1 MGTPGRERGG
11 TGTRE
16 AYLQGER
23 VGVAHDAVEDAHGEA
38 SRHGARGD
46 DRRAAPASVSGTG
59 MGRYDFMSDDDD
71 AVRRGAKTRR
81 FLVKSRA
88 TPPRARALSA
98 VMRMRAATLLRGV
111 PLAASAS
118 CRRASPRR
126 GALQAAGP
134 VASLRRA
141 SARPA
146 AADDARSVMFV
157 SFLWPEASS
166 SAAGVR
172 TTSLL
177 RAFQAWGWRVH
188 YLACARPNE
197 HTDILE
203 ASGVRTHHV
212 APNRGAEF
220 EAALEAAAP
229 DAVIFDR
236 FMAEEAFS
244 FRVRA
249 ARPSAARILDMQDLH
264 SLRYA
269 RHDAVKTA
277 LATAKARPDP
287 VAEDKTPSPVLA
299 ALAAVPEAGDD
310 HLSRE
315 LASVHRC
322 DLALVC
328 SPVETTLLRDRYRVP
343 SEKLI
348 PASFFCD
355 PPPREFP
362 TPGFEPRAGFVTIG
376 TFYHPPNVD
385 SVRWMSKEVWP
396 LIRLALPKATMR
408 VYGAYP
414 TEAIKQLHRPKQG
427 FFVEGFAPTVQG
439 AMEDARVLL
448 APLRFG
454 AGIKGK
460 IVDAW
465 QNGLPVVTTPVG
477 AEGMVPGAETLWRPN
492 DIDDGEVWGG
502 RWRSTDAAGIAADA
516 VALHEDG
523 DAWER
528 ARARGGE
535 LVGELFPAEANLAE
549 VRAAVEG
556 LFEEVVAEQEEVV
569 AEQEVGAGGREGR
582 VAALDWR
589 RRRDYVGA
597 SLWHHTARSTEY
609 FSRWIEVKET
619 GEDSSAHPPEG
630 VDE

>member
-1 MGTPGRERGG
+1 
-11 TGTRE
+11 
-16 AYLQGER
+16 
-23 VGVAHDAVEDAHGEA
+23 
-38 SRHGARGD
+38 
-46 DRRAAPASVSGTG
+46 
-59 MGRYDFMSDDDD
+59 
-71 AVRRGAKTRR
+71 
-81 FLVKSRA
+81 
-88 TPPRARALSA
+88 
-98 VMRMRAATLLRGV
+98 
-111 PLAASAS
+111 
-118 CRRASPRR
+118 
-126 GALQAAGP
+126 
-134 VASLRRA
+134 
-141 SARPA
+141 
-146 AADDARSVMFV
+146 
-157 SFLWPEASS
+157 
-166 SAAGVR
+166 
-172 TTSLL
+172 
-177 RAFQAWGWRVH
+177 
-188 YLACARPNE
+188 
-197 HTDILE
+197 
-203 ASGVRTHHV
+203 
-212 APNRGAEF
+212 
-220 EAALEAAAP
+220 
-229 DAVIFDR
+229 
-236 FMAEEAFS
+236 MAEEAFS

-385 SVRWMSKEVWP
+385 SVRWMSEEVWP

-477 AEGMVPGAETLWRPN
+477 AEGMVPGAEKLWRPN

-516 VALHEDG
+516 VALHEDR

-556 LFEEVVAEQEEVV
+556 LFEEVVAEQEEIV

-582 VAALDWR
+582 VAALIGGAGGITWARRCGITPRDRRNIFRGGSKSR
-589 RRRDYVGA
+589 RRARIPARIRQRASTSRGSIRSSPSSSPSPSSSLTRRARVVVDVVLSSDGPRHSDITFLTSSSSSLLGLSIRRVRRPFPIRPSPSPPRLRGGSGNGRGSRASARRAERSSHAALRVARRPPRGSPPRRLCSGA
-597 SLWHHTARSTEY
+597 NAPRS
-609 FSRWIEVKET
+609 
-619 GEDSSAHPPEG
+619 P
-630 VDE
+630 